1 MKRLFSV
8 VALVPTTLALL
19 FLIICERSLIIINIR
34 GFKRLCDS
42 FESLFIFDLSA
53 ALGILEWFVEEKFDE
68 FVQLLELKIFQIL

>member
-42 FESLFIFDLSA
+42 FESLSIFDLSA